1 MYHKTYQDMKKY
13 LFVAMAAFL
22 MVFSSCNGKG
32 KDKEGK
38 TENVTIPES
47 FVTYENDNFSI
58 QYPGDMQ
65 VTWSSGFLN
74 ARTEDTEAQLDASFS
89 DRAPEVSQLKKY
101 AENLAYMY
109 KNNGETCEDP
119 KVKDK
124 VMTMRTTNGEF
135 TRDAFIVLD
144 GNGNAVSGSL
154 QYTKDKAAEYEAYFA
169 PLVASVKFKN

>member
-1 MYHKTYQDMKKY
+1 MKKY

-22 MVFSSCNGKG
+22 MVFSACNGKG
-32 KDKEGK
+32 KEAK
-38 TENVTIPES
+38 TENVTIPDT

-58 QYPGDMQ
+58 QYPGDME

-74 ARTEDTEAQLDASFS
+74 ARTDDTEAQLDASFS
-89 DRAPEVSQLKKY
+89 DRAPELNQLKKY

-135 TRDAFIVLD
+135 IRDAFIVLD

-154 QYTKDKAAEYEAYFA
+154 QYTKNKAAEYEAYFA
-169 PLVASVKFKN
+169 PLVASVKFK